1 MIVVAVGADGTLKLT
16 TVSRNV
22 EQFANILITNTDFQ
36 AAARNCWSASNEAD
50 KVRAQQCNI
59 ADGRDF
65 VRSSLRTFKPVRALI
80 VSRGNDHPIPSP
92 PLLSPFLHLSDQELF
107 LAVARQMTRNHQI
120 GHATRLNTRRRSHN
134 TVGQISKLLPRTSYQ
149 KTRRYHRLS
158 LA

>member
-22 EQFANILITNTDFQ
+22 EQFANILITNADFQ
-36 AAARNCWSASNEAD
+36 VAARNCWSASNEAD

-65 VRSSLRTFKPVRALI
+65 VRSSIRTFTPERALI
-80 VSRGNDHPIPSP
+80 VSRGNDHPIPT
-92 PLLSPFLHLSDQELF
+92 PLLSPFLHLSYQELF

-134 TVGQISKLLPRTSYQ
+134 TVGQISKRSPRTSYQ
-149 KTRRYHRLS
+149 KTRRYHRHS